1 MSFQM
6 SEWGVLSAVVNWP
19 CVVQG
24 GSLSSVQWITTDA
37 YWCKAGFYQY
47 PMNYLFNTETLILFF
62 CSPCHST
69 NNKLLNQPSPY
80 PAMFVVSFTG
90 KNKVRRDICVIQSL
104 TWSFEATLGDNA
116 INTSTNH
123 FCPSAILTAPPPASW
138 YLQPGACSWLR
149 HVPSVAQEG

>member
-1 MSFQM
+1 
-6 SEWGVLSAVVNWP
+6 
-19 CVVQG
+19 
-24 GSLSSVQWITTDA
+24 
-37 YWCKAGFYQY
+37 
-47 PMNYLFNTETLILFF
+47 MNYLFNTLTLILFF

-116 INTSTNH
+116 INTSTNR
-123 FCPSAILTAPPPASW
+123 FSPSAILTAAPAASW
-138 YLQPGACSWLR
+138 YLQPGACS
-149 HVPSVAQEG
+149 